1 MIDFKVELLFGD
13 LLNLFQNSNSLYIL
27 LYFCMYTIISSLDRK
42 KLPETVSK
50 VLEQASHKE
59 NIQNGLTYGNCME
72 L

>member
-1 MIDFKVELLFGD
+1 
-13 LLNLFQNSNSLYIL
+13 
-27 LYFCMYTIISSLDRK
+27 MYTIISSLDRK

-72 L
+72 P